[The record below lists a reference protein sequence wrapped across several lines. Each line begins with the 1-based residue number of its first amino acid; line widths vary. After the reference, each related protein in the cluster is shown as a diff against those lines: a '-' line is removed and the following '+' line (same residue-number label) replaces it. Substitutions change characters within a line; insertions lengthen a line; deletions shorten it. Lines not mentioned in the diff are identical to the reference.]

1 MEGPG
6 QLRFKDGW
14 MEMFSPDEKWDHVF
28 WCPKE
33 FPESFI
39 AEWEVQNLD
48 TSKGLVI
55 VFFAARGT
63 GGRDI
68 FDASM
73 PKRDGTFKYYNKG
86 EIDCYHVSYY
96 SNNPKLPD
104 RGDSHLRKDPMNALL
119 CQGEAG
125 VATRS
130 TEEHKVR
137 LVKDGAHI
145 TMYVDER
152 KIIDYTDDG
161 KQYGPVYG
169 AGRIG
174 LRQMRWTDF
183 RYRNF
188 TVWELKK

>member
-1 MEGPG
+1 
-6 QLRFKDGW
+6 
-14 MEMFSPDEKWDHVF
+14 
-28 WCPKE
+28 
-33 FPESFI
+33 
-39 AEWEVQNLD
+39 
-48 TSKGLVI
+48 
-55 VFFAARGT
+55 
-63 GGRDI
+63 
-68 FDASM
+68 
-73 PKRDGTFKYYNKG
+73 
-86 EIDCYHVSYY
+86 
-96 SNNPKLPD
+96 D
-104 RGDSHLRKDPMNALL
+104 RGDSRLRKDPMNALL